1 MFGFVHCNASILAR
15 QNTDPDLF
23 FVRSLVKNWL
33 WPIITF
39 FGVTGNILAIIVLTK
54 RRMIMSSTNNY
65 LVALALVDIAYLLL
79 TLIINTLQNPCFTDT
94 SLSEIVLTICR
105 PIADFS
111 SNTSV
116 WLTVTFTVERWVAIT
131 YPLKSR
137 TWCTV
142 YRARKII
149 LSVIC
154 ASLICTLPSA
164 FEMKLE
170 RIIEIKNISNSIIYT
185 NYIKAKPT
193 VLGSSSL
200 YHQIYFNFVTFAI
213 IWIPLV
219 LLVIFNTILIHYV
232 RRSKLNQQPNDTG
245 FQLRRHSR
253 GNHSEQRKTTIM
265 LIAVVI
271 VFTICQIPQAIS
283 LTVQSFFPILAQT
296 SKVLIYNNFANCF
309 VAINASTN
317 FLLYC
322 CFSDRFRLTFRSNFA
337 FLSNNCAYSIQPG
350 SKMKRINKQHTN
362 CNSFDTVSLTNQSI
376 YSLHGNQCHTRISN
390 LSIDI
395 NAKYNHNIINHR
407 QSQMIDNNIQ
417 SWFSTRLSNLSSKL
431 KLTEHNNQLDGNRF
445 SQSTDSCPSSP
456 TISIRKSSLMFTQ
469 QKRPSNISTG
479 GDRTLRLSIDEPTSK
494 HISKAE
500 KLSLISSKY
509 QSSHLNETNRSILK
523 SIPYSKSS
531 SHRSLTDNNQKQ
543 EHIWIKNHRSHSTN
557 EQLLNREKIPNLT
570 EIIDVTV

>member
-1 MFGFVHCNASILAR
+1 
-15 QNTDPDLF
+15 
-23 FVRSLVKNWL
+23 
-33 WPIITF
+33 
-39 FGVTGNILAIIVLTK
+39 
-54 RRMIMSSTNNY
+54 
-65 LVALALVDIAYLLL
+65 
-79 TLIINTLQNPCFTDT
+79 
-94 SLSEIVLTICR
+94 
-105 PIADFS
+105 
-111 SNTSV
+111 
-116 WLTVTFTVERWVAIT
+116 
-131 YPLKSR
+131 
-137 TWCTV
+137 
-142 YRARKII
+142 
-149 LSVIC
+149 
-154 ASLICTLPSA
+154 
-164 FEMKLE
+164 
-170 RIIEIKNISNSIIYT
+170 
-185 NYIKAKPT
+185 
-193 VLGSSSL
+193 
-200 YHQIYFNFVTFAI
+200 
-213 IWIPLV
+213 
-219 LLVIFNTILIHYV
+219 
-232 RRSKLNQQPNDTG
+232 
-245 FQLRRHSR
+245 
-253 GNHSEQRKTTIM
+253 
-265 LIAVVI
+265 AVVI

-395 NAKYNHNIINHR
+395 NAKYNHNIINQR

-445 SQSTDSCPSSP
+445 SQSTDSYPSSP
-456 TISIRKSSLMFTQ
+456 TISIRKSSLMFTH

-479 GDRTLRLSIDEPTSK
+479 GDRTLRLSIDEPTPK
-494 HISKAE
+494 QISKAE